1 MENTINKPA
10 QNNQKTLEQIALDRY
25 TEMAFAN
32 LKKNIIQDLIN
43 NRNESVIYKKYPK
56 ERVVQMLEN
65 PQKQEKA
72 LREMSNFLYIVSSHY
87 RRLINYYAKLP
98 KFNYT
103 VIPTNLP
110 SKIKKIEFRN
120 TYNTVCYLLKKYK
133 YPYYLVFYQKCFYIQ
148 KNLLSLINT
157 CVIIYQNRC
166 YYQQYI

>member
-1 MENTINKPA
+1 MADTINQSA
-10 QNNQKTLEQIALDRY
+10 QNKQKTLEQIALDRY

-110 SKIKKIEFRN
+110 SKIKKTEFRN
-120 TYNTVCYLLKKYK
+120 TYNTVCNLLKKYNLKQECFKIMQSVFRFPNKSNSNLSMK
-133 YPYYLVFYQKCFYIQ
+133 YEPYE
-148 KNLLSLINT
+148 
-157 CVIIYQNRC
+157 
-166 YYQQYI
+166 